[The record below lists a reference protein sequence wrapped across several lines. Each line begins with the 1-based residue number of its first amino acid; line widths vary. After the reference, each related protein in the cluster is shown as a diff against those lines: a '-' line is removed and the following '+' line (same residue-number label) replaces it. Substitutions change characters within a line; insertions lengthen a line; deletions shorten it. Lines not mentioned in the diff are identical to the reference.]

1 MSWNLRKGPWETI
14 ETVMQVLTSK
24 FGRDIIC
31 LFTEVD
37 FWPEHPVLEGWEFR
51 HAADSKVAVAWPA
64 ALAGNLSSKYVSRLH
79 AGGLLIG
86 SLGVCCGYLCD
97 SWKPQ
102 EMFEE
107 SVKQL
112 KEVRV
117 QLLAMGAKHFVV
129 GGDFNT
135 HLPNHVPGMTEGRAG
150 YSWSNSAVSRDRQEL
165 LLKTAEHDFRCR
177 FGSADG
183 EEAPLRQ
190 IRTFSANGVD
200 QVLDHWM
207 VPKLWKCRYTCM
219 NKEIIKIG
227 EAHKDHFPLAYILP
241 QQLHP

>member
-1 MSWNLRKGPWETI
+1 
-14 ETVMQVLTSK
+14 MQVLTGK

-51 HAADSKVAVAWPA
+51 HAAGSKVAVAWPA

-107 SVKQL
+107 SVK
-112 KEVRV
+112 
-117 QLLAMGAKHFVV
+117 
-129 GGDFNT
+129 
-135 HLPNHVPGMTEGRAG
+135 
-150 YSWSNSAVSRDRQEL
+150 
-165 LLKTAEHDFRCR
+165 
-177 FGSADG
+177 
-183 EEAPLRQ
+183 
-190 IRTFSANGVD
+190 
-200 QVLDHWM
+200 
-207 VPKLWKCRYTCM
+207 
-219 NKEIIKIG
+219 
-227 EAHKDHFPLAYILP
+227 
-241 QQLHP
+241 